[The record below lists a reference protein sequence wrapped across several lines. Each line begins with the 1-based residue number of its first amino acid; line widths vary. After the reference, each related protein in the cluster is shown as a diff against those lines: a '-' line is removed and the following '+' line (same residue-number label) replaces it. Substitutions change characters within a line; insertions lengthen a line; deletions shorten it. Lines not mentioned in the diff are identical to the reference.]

1 MSKFT
6 RRFKIYKNK
15 TIKPRVSSIQPR
27 VSSIQPRVSS
37 IKKGGKYGEL
47 HTSHGISKSSEY
59 PEREGIIDHY
69 ENKLSEATSTVTNF
83 AIDTGLKMIGL
94 KRIKSEPTEINE
106 EPRIVS
112 NVENTVD
119 KAGSTVLGNVNE
131 VLHSDSVQK
140 TTEQAAKDTAEIIK
154 LSAKKFNEALD
165 HPEVKSE
172 IKQAINNAG
181 EFGSVIVEAGK
192 KPFNDAVD
200 IAAEASQ
207 KATSAALSG
216 AVKVGTDVLAAVPFL
231 GAIVDLGKMVND
243 GSRAASAVTEASS
256 EAIEATADA
265 FIETKKNIETKLK
278 ELEEKKRISQQIS
291 NRTTNSIKEF
301 EAPIASQVAG
311 GYKTRRR
318 LFKHKA
324 KTKRVRFSI

>member
-6 RRFKIYKNK
+6 RRFKTYKNK
-15 TIKPRVSSIQPR
+15 TIKPM
-27 VSSIQPRVSS
+27 VSS
-37 IKKGGKYGEL
+37 IKKGGKYGYL

-59 PEREGIIDHY
+59 PKREGIIDHY
-69 ENKLSEATSTVTNF
+69 ENKLSEAASTVKNF

-94 KRIKSEPTEINE
+94 KRIQDEPTEINE
-106 EPRIVS
+106 EPKIIS
-112 NVENTVD
+112 NAESTVD
-119 KAGSTVLGNVNE
+119 KVGASVLGNVNE
-131 VLHSDSVQK
+131 VLQNDSVQQ

-154 LSAKKFNEALD
+154 ISAKKFNEALD
-165 HPEVKSE
+165 QPEVKSE
-172 IKQAINNAG
+172 VKQAIINAG
-181 EFGSVIVEAGK
+181 ELGSVIVEAGK
-192 KPFNDAVD
+192 KPFNEAVD
-200 IAAEASQ
+200 VATEATQ
-207 KATSAALSG
+207 KATSAAVSG
-216 AVKVGTDVLAAVPFL
+216 AIKVGTDALAAVPFL
-231 GAIVDLGKMVND
+231 GAIIDLGKMVND

-256 EAIEATADA
+256 EAIEATSDA
-265 FIETKKNIETKLK
+265 LIETKKNIEVKLK

-324 KTKRVRFSI
+324 KSKRVRFSI